1 MKNLKIIVLIVSMFA
16 VSCTTQR
23 ESIDLSSKPR
33 KEVTGAFCQLVMP
46 PVQVTLE
53 AGGSTKK
60 TFYYFLGKNSC
71 HSFLEQRVN
80 DKCEEVK
87 WYLCVTE
94 DAEIFNILS
103 KLTPEQVG
111 LLTVAEIP
119 PLTNYYDEVIKNS
132 PSELKQ
138 KLEDMNGYRVYQIF
152 GKMVAPRQLAG
163 AEYKAPNSSR
173 NPQPA
178 PTAPDQTGTK
188 FGPRK

>member
-1 MKNLKIIVLIVSMFA
+1 MKKLKIIVLVVSMFA

-33 KEVTGAFCQLVMP
+33 KEVAGAFCQLVMP
-46 PVQVTLE
+46 PVQVTLDSV
-53 AGGSTKK
+53 GSTKK

-132 PSELKQ
+132 PSELK
-138 KLEDMNGYRVYQIF
+138 KKFEDMNGYRVYQIF
-152 GKMVAPRQLAG
+152 GKMVAPRELSG
-163 AEYKAPNSSR
+163 SNNIAPARSSTPTQTQ
-173 NPQPA
+173 PQA
-178 PTAPDQTGTK
+178 PKKNLP
-188 FGPRK
+188 F